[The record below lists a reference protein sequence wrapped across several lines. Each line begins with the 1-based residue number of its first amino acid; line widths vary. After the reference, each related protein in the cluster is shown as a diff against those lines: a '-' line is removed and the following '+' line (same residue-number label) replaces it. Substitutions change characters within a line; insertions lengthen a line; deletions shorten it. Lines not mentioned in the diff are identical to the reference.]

1 MRIGLSLATTL
12 IVIAAA
18 TAQAQAQAQA
28 TTAARPREAC
38 AADLQKFCP
47 GVQPGGGRV
56 KQCLRPHRDELSTSC
71 AAALETARAAR
82 LAHKQGEAP
91 SQN

>member
-1 MRIGLSLATTL
+1 MRIGPTLATAL

-18 TAQAQAQAQA
+18 TAQAQAA
-28 TTAARPREAC
+28 TAARPREAC

-56 KQCLRPHRDELSTSC
+56 KQCLRPHRDALSTSC

-82 LAHKQGEAP
+82 LAHKQGESP